1 VATQDGPGQR
11 AIAVLTLA
19 VAPVKRG
26 MPHVRLGPAGETASR
41 PPASRGE
48 GAEGTAFVGPSM
60 RTPARTVTFTRGLPG
75 VLRVMHA
82 ASPGIL
88 TDMTSEATKKII
100 LGG

>member
-1 VATQDGPGQR
+1 
-11 AIAVLTLA
+11 
-19 VAPVKRG
+19 
-26 MPHVRLGPAGETASR
+26 
-41 PPASRGE
+41 
-48 GAEGTAFVGPSM
+48 M

-88 TDMTSEATKKII
+88 TDMTNEATKKII